1 MHRKIFM
8 TITARENMKT
18 AIKLF
23 VALAP
28 FSFTAAS
35 SGRAKAHDDQSHQTD
50 DPNWSELIASIDKMH
65 MAIAPRT
72 FAASANH
79 RFQFQKGR

>member
-18 AIKLF
+18 QSNCSLRLLYSVSRGFKWT
-23 VALAP
+23 
-28 FSFTAAS
+28 S
-35 SGRAKAHDDQSHQTD
+35 KAHDDRSHQTD

-65 MAIAPRT
+65 MAMAPRT